1 MTQKFYVTLTW
12 HDWPEGGSY
21 GTVVEAKDYDEAEE
35 LARAEMRETYREE
48 IDGDLDDDDDD
59 YLDDWDANW
68 HLVDCFKV
76 ADFHKHNEALKLLD
90 HLLDSDDV
98 IIDSAAAD
106 IIEQVKTLL
115 V

>member
-21 GTVVEAKDYDEAEE
+21 GTVVEAKDFDEAEE

-48 IDGDLDDDDDD
+48 IDGDLDDDDD

-90 HLLDSDDV
+90 QLADHA
-98 IIDSAAAD
+98 DSAAAD
-106 IIEQVKTLL
+106 IIEQIKELL
-115 V
+115 Q

>member
-21 GTVVEAKDYDEAEE
+21 GTVVEANDFDEAEE
-35 LARAEMRETYREE
+35 LARAEMAESYSEA
-48 IDGDLDDDDDD
+48 IDYEVDPDD
-59 YLDDWDANW
+59 YNW
-68 HLVDCFKV
+68 QVVDCFKV

-106 IIEQVKTLL
+106 IIEQIKELL
-115 V
+115 Q